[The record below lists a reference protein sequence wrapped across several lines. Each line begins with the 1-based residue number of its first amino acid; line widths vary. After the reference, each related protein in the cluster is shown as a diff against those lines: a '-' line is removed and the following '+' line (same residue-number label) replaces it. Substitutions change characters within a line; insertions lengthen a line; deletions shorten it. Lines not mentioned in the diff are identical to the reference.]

1 MDENRLRSILDS
13 MPCLSGWTS
22 FEPISGGLTNRNFKV
37 RTANGDHVL
46 RISDP
51 STGILG
57 ISRENERVNAVRAA
71 EAGIAPMVD
80 GISPENLAMATRWM
94 EVRTIHPEDII
105 AEPLLMDRLTAAMRT
120 LHAGPAFQGRFYF
133 PEVRRRYL
141 DSVISNNWFL
151 PADYLEL
158 DKKVQE
164 LEAIIEARPEPFVPC
179 NNDLLPENFLDDG
192 RKIWIIDYEYA
203 GMNQPSFELGH
214 LASEAFLPDDLL
226 TRLVDSYWQQHL
238 PEKIARAKAW
248 SIIARF
254 GWTLWA
260 SIQEASSPISFDYR
274 GWGMKKYD
282 SVVPELNSSRFQE
295 ILDQLKD

>member
-1 MDENRLRSILDS
+1 MEEERLRPILDS

-22 FEPISGGLTNRNFKV
+22 LEPISGGLTNRNFKV
-37 RTANGDHVL
+37 RTANGDYVL

-57 ISRENERVNAVRAA
+57 ISRDNERVNAVRAA

-105 AEPLLMDRLTAAMRT
+105 TEPLLIDRLTAAMRI
-120 LHAGPAFQGRFYF
+120 LHAGPEFQGRFYF

-158 DKKVQE
+158 DKKVQQ
-164 LEAIIEARPEPFVPC
+164 LEAVIEANPEPFVPC

-238 PEKIARAKAW
+238 PEKVARTKAW

-260 SIQEASSPISFDYR
+260 SIQEATSPISFDYR
-274 GWGMKKYD
+274 GWGMKKYN
-282 SVVPELNSSRFQE
+282 SVVPELNSPRFRE
-295 ILDQLKD
+295 ILDQLNA